1 MPDSHRCVLCDSETS
16 VLYNISCGSI
26 YRCSFCSSEFLYAN
40 KEVKYDKSYYR
51 SWFDNP
57 GQQVKIIKELNS
69 RNLFSI
75 HFDSLQ
81 NKKLLD
87 IGCATG
93 FLLQEAQYQG
103 AEVYG
108 IDINHWAVEQ
118 AQKELPDASIYSGQ
132 LNQAIEENF
141 FLEDYFDII
150 VGTDVIEHISDV
162 KSFFK
167 DMLRI
172 MKKGGRAAFTTPN
185 LVSLSKRLL
194 GPHWFQYKSEHV
206 SFVSQK
212 ALALL
217 ADEMGFKIEKVV
229 PIKKVL
235 TLGYMFNVLRHTTK
249 GIARWCGSSGEIFI
263 KFLSLSGVR
272 FSFRTGEM
280 LFIISKL

>member
-1 MPDSHRCVLCDSETS
+1 LCDSETW

-26 YRCSFCSSEFLYAN
+26 YKCTFCSSEFLYSN

-51 SWFDNP
+51 SWFNNP
-57 GQQVKIIKELNS
+57 GQQVETIKKLNF

-93 FLLQEAQYQG
+93 FLLQEAQCQG

-108 IDINHWAVEQ
+108 IDINHWAVKQ
-118 AQKELPDASIYSGQ
+118 AKKELPDARIYSGQ
-132 LNQAIEENF
+132 LNKAIEEKF
-141 FLEDYFDII
+141 FIEDYFDII
-150 VGTDVIEHISDV
+150 IGTDVIEHIRDV
-162 KSFFK
+162 KSFFR

-172 MKKGGRAAFTTPN
+172 MKQSGRAVFTTPD
-185 LVSLSKRLL
+185 LESLSKRLL
-194 GPHWFQYKSEHV
+194 GPYWFQYKSEHV

-212 ALALL
+212 ALTLL

-229 PIKKVL
+229 PIKKIL
-235 TLGYMFNVLRHTTK
+235 TLGYMFSVLRHTTK
-249 GIARWCGSSGEIFI
+249 GIAGWCGSSGEIFV
-263 KFLSLSGVR
+263 KYLSLSGVR
-272 FSFRTGEM
+272 FTFRTGEI